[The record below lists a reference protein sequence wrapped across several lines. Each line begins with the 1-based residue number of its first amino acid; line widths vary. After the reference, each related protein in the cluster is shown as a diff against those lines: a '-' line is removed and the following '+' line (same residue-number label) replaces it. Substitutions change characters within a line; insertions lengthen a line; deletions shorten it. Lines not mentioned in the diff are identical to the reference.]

1 MLDRLWTIDIS
12 YPSVI
17 TAFSKHKVMKPAVF
31 FTRETTVSLRQKNV
45 KKSVSEIQ
53 SQNTARRPEWSVCG
67 WMWM

>member
-12 YPSVI
+12 YPSII
-17 TAFSKHKVMKPAVF
+17 TAFSKTRSNETSCL
-31 FTRETTVSLRQKNV
+31 FTGETTVSLRQKNV
-45 KKSVSEIQ
+45 KNSVSEIQ